1 MIRLPRPETKR
12 LVAIHGWAGAL
23 LGLLLYAVIVTGTAA
38 VFANEIKAWSGGG
51 FGLAE
56 PFARPINALVDRL
69 RAEVPDELRDDISV
83 RATPFGHLQLFYH
96 TDERVGNEIK
106 TRGILYRVRPDDQIT
121 ARVEGRIEDLL
132 AAEPETAL
140 GRFFV
145 DLHVRLHLPK
155 PYGLVLTGILGLA
168 MLVAAV
174 SGLLMHR
181 HLLVDL
187 FTLRSRGRVVGL
199 RDLHTVA
206 ATWTLPHA
214 FVLAFTGAFFSFA
227 VSFGVPILAK
237 IAFAGDMP
245 GLIQAVTGGKPPVDE
260 RPAASADL
268 DRIVADSRARADSA
282 IDSMLIEHRG
292 RADARVTV
300 RHLPADGSLRG
311 PIHIYSGAT
320 GALLREK
327 PLLGTAPSAGTAM
340 FALMGPLHFGTFAG
354 WPSKAVWFAL
364 GTASAYVTWSG
375 LMLWLRR
382 RDERAGWRAFS
393 RAAAW
398 VGGGLPFAMAAAAAA
413 FFLALPS
420 GTTVWWTPAGFL
432 AAAAVT
438 LIPAVLLPTE
448 RVAPTLFGAS
458 GLVLLSLPIF
468 RLATGGPGWAEALHG
483 SHVVVP
489 AMDVLIVIGG
499 LVCLYCSAA
508 TLRRDAL
515 AGSRLITTINP
526 AE

>member
-83 RATPFGHLQLFYH
+83 RATPFGYLQLFYH
-96 TDERVGNEIK
+96 TDERVGNEVK
-106 TRGILYRVRPDDQIT
+106 ARGVLYRVRPDDRIA
-121 ARVEGRIEDLL
+121 ARVEGLIEDIF

-187 FTLRSRGRVVGL
+187 FTLRSRGRMVGL

-245 GLIQAVTGGKPPVDE
+245 GMIQAVTGGKPAVDE

-268 DRIVADSRARADSA
+268 DRIVADSRARAGA
-282 IDSMLIEHRG
+282 PVDSMLIEHRG

-300 RHLPADGSLRG
+300 RHLAPDGSLRG

-320 GALLREK
+320 GAFIRER
-327 PLLGTAPSAGTAM
+327 PLLGTGPSAGAAM
-340 FALMGPLHFGTFAG
+340 FGLMGPLHFGTFAG

-375 LMLWLRR
+375 LVLWLRR
-382 RDERAGWRAFS
+382 RDERAGWRAFG
-393 RAAAW
+393 RMAAW
-398 VGGGLPFAMAAAAAA
+398 VGGGLPFAMAMAAVA
-413 FFLALPS
+413 FFLALPF

-432 AAAAVT
+432 AAAVAT
-438 LIPAVLLPTE
+438 LIAAVLLPAE

-458 GLVLLSLPIF
+458 GLVLLSLPVF
-468 RLATGGPGWAEALHG
+468 RLMTGGPGWPAALQG
-483 SHVVVP
+483 SHMVVP
-489 AMDVLIVIGG
+489 AMDVLIVVGG
-499 LVCLYCSAA
+499 LVCLYGSATA
-508 TLRRDAL
+508 LRRHASAEARL
-515 AGSRLITTINP
+515 VAHAGP